1 MKLITTQYIVIMKKI
16 LLIYVA
22 LFTTLS
28 MNAQVEKL
36 IYEMDWAGVE
46 YTEWNYFGEA
56 PNASYYKATDEG
68 LAITNPAI
76 NDHIW
81 EVRVI
86 NRSSED
92 HGLSL
97 EEGHDYVVRLTL
109 KVPSD
114 GQIFMQL
121 GNLASSWYDG
131 TSVTASDDWQ
141 VIDIESPSFYYDIS
155 DGAHVLLGF
164 GEMVG
169 TTILKKVQVYEVLGS
184 STATVSDVTNS
195 GCLNWTLEERNQ
207 SIPTIVLTKEGSVLS
222 VQLLNYESSYA
233 TTDFNVTSNIS
244 NNEPYSVTINVTPV
258 TPDIINETCLFNVSF
273 TVRDLEPNR
282 FYLDCWWY
290 KGLVELTEGEPMTL
304 KYEVENLVINGI
316 NSSISFKLLKVMHKA
331 MLVEWSTTEEELRI
345 PSEVSNEGETYT
357 VTCISKDAF
366 WNADHVTKV
375 TIPKTIRSMDF
386 DYDGAIYANPFREC
400 KSLEWIEVEDGC
412 PLFSSV
418 DGVLFAKDKTMLL
431 GYPIASPRKT
441 YFVPEGVTYIRAG
454 AFVHNMYLR
463 KLVIPEEV
471 TYMGWHLFNET
482 KSLKELYIKGV
493 LDPECMSTLFGG
505 MDTKVAVYVLP
516 SEIEKF
522 KAVYKGPVY
531 PLPEQISD
539 DTDYR
544 PFVEDDK
551 VWKVGNIPSGY
562 PVQWVEYFYF
572 DGDTIVDGKTCKQMM
587 RQRYVNPDFAESH
600 NISQGNS
607 LSYVGAWYEENKKV
621 YEYDTTD
628 KQFKLMYD
636 FSVEANDTIEIN
648 NRLYVIGPKQTG
660 GKEGFKGVYRNVR
673 LWEDGV
679 SYYSVPWLE
688 GVGGTDRPTNNV
700 YPGVVDPMWFLME
713 CYVGDEVIYLN
724 GAEDG
729 ATPAEARK
737 QRIDFTHTTKV
748 NPKTRSEEEQSLYGE
763 YNEQLLSINLDPI
776 NDAYMV
782 SITDESGKTVYEK
795 AVNAGNIVGLNI
807 DISAYP
813 KGRYTVTVENSREA
827 FTGEFETDA
836 TGIVENVKIEKSKN
850 VSIYNLQGQRI
861 STLQK
866 GLNIVNGRKVL
877 VK

>member
-1 MKLITTQYIVIMKKI
+1 MKKI

-121 GNLASSWYDG
+121 GDLASSWYDG
-131 TSVTASDDWQ
+131 TSVSASDDWQ

-169 TTILKKVQVYEVLGS
+169 TTILKKVQVYEVHGS
-184 STATVSDVTNS
+184 STQDDYNKEVVSIDKTTFPDEDFR
-195 GCLNWTLEERNQ
+195 NWVLSQEYGKDG
-207 SIPTIVLTKEGSVLS
+207 VLTEEEIAGVTFMNLFPQNLIAEGHIKSLKGIEYFTAMTRLVCSRNELTVL
-222 VQLLNYESSYA
+222 
-233 TTDFNVTSNIS
+233 
-244 NNEPYSVTINVTPV
+244 
-258 TPDIINETCLFNVSF
+258 
-273 TVRDLEPNR
+273 DLSKNTELTRLECDQNHLTELDLSKNTELT
-282 FYLDCWWY
+282 YLDCNSN
-290 KGLVELTEGEPMTL
+290 ELTALDVSCCNKLTELNCFGNKLTTL
-304 KYEVENLVINGI
+304 NVSGCNALTNLKCYSNQLAVIDLSGCTSLATMWAFDNQLSAL
-316 NSSISFKLLKVMHKA
+316 NVLDCISLSTLWCEDNKLPQLDMSKNTK
-331 MLVEWSTTEEELRI
+331 LTDLRC
-345 PSEVSNEGETYT
+345 SGNQLTQLDVSNNTE
-357 VTCISKDAF
+357 
-366 WNADHVTKV
+366 
-375 TIPKTIRSMDF
+375 
-386 DYDGAIYANPFREC
+386 
-400 KSLEWIEVEDGC
+400 
-412 PLFSSV
+412 
-418 DGVLFAKDKTMLL
+418 
-431 GYPIASPRKT
+431 
-441 YFVPEGVTYIRAG
+441 
-454 AFVHNMYLR
+454 
-463 KLVIPEEV
+463 
-471 TYMGWHLFNET
+471 
-482 KSLKELYIKGV
+482 LKELRCNDNQLTALDLSENKMLTSLRTYHNPIKGEAMDALIESLPTASRGGWCCV
-493 LDPECMSTLFGG
+493 LSEDEVGVVTTSQ
-505 MDTKVAVYVLP
+505 VAAAKLKGWTSYYWNEAAKNWMEYVG
-516 SEIEKF
+516 SET
-522 KAVYKGPVY
+522 A
-531 PLPEQISD
+531 QD
-539 DTDYR
+539 DYR
-544 PFVEDDK
+544 PLVEEGK
-551 VWKVGNIPSGY
+551 VWKVGSCDSGN
-562 PVQWVEYFYF
+562 PVQMVEYYYF
-572 DGDTIVDGKTCKQMM
+572 DGDTIIGGKTCKQMM
-587 RQRYVNPDFAESH
+587 CQRYISPDYPEYDLY
-600 NISQGNS
+600 SQLRS

-795 AVNAGNIVGLNI
+795 AINAGSIVGLNI
-807 DISAYP
+807 DISKYA
-813 KGRYTVTVENSREA
+813 KGHYTVTVENSNES
-827 FTGEFETDA
+827 FIGEFNAQT
-836 TGIVENVKIEKSKN
+836 TGIEEVKSKK
-850 VSIYNLQGQRI
+850 SEIRGYIYNLQGQRL
-861 STLQK
+861 SSLQK
-866 GLNIVNGRKVL
+866 GLNIVNRQKVY